1 MNDREI
7 KKHQKKHGAEGNERR
22 TAAEWLSLK
31 LDIPADLADGMRIE
45 LRGRNTLLIHGCCGI
60 LTYSPHEMK
69 FSLTDGELCV
79 RGTRLVCHSYLAG
92 AVGVEGRIDA
102 LAFAESFV
110 DSNADDS
117 GRKEELC

>member
-7 KKHQKKHGAEGNERR
+7 KKHQKKRGGEGNERR

-31 LDIPADLADGMRIE
+31 LDIPSDLADGMRIE

-92 AVGVEGRIDA
+92 AVGVEGRINT
-102 LAFAESFV
+102 LAFSESSA
-110 DSNADDS
+110 DSSEDDS
-117 GRKEELC
+117 GCKEELC

>member
-7 KKHQKKHGAEGNERR
+7 KKHQKKHGAERNERR

-31 LDIPADLADGMRIE
+31 LDIPSDLADGMRIE